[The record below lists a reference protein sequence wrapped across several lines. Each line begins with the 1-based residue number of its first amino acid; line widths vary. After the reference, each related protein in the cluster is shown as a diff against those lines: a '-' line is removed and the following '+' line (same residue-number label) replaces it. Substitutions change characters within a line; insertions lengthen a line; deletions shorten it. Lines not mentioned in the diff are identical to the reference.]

1 MPRNPTYIT
10 PAEFE
15 TRASA
20 IIRQQLAE
28 YDFTN
33 EEGRRA
39 VEIQRGFFDTPT
51 STRLDVEVRVGL
63 GARLRVFL
71 EPAPNL
77 DRNYNFVV
85 RTGLDFGATRLGA
98 GEAAIFGALISRLA
112 LVEALLDS
120 HFADHVVAL
129 PKDGG

>member
-10 PAEFE
+10 PADFE
-15 TRASA
+15 SRASA
-20 IIRQQLAE
+20 IVCRQLAE
-28 YDFTN
+28 YDFIN
-33 EEGRRA
+33 EDCRRA
-39 VEIQRGFFDTPT
+39 FEIQRGFFDTPY
-51 STRLDVEVRVGL
+51 SSRLDVEVRVGL

-85 RTGLDFGATRLGA
+85 RTRVHFGSTDLTA
-98 GEAAIFGALISRLA
+98 GEAAIFGS
-112 LVEALLDS
+112 LVSKLGLVAALLDS
-120 HFADHVVAL
+120 HFAGHVVAL